1 MIVDDTFRTL
11 ATAATGEFRDRGS
24 KFLAYAYPIRS
35 EPETRTYLNAL
46 RGQHPKAVHYC
57 YAYRLGLDRNNYRA
71 NDDGEPSGTA
81 GRPILNVLY
90 SRELTNILVVVVR
103 YFGGTLLGVPG
114 LINAY
119 KMATIAALNEA
130 VVTEQTVKETYQ
142 VRYPFEQMNEVMRLV
157 KEQQLTVL
165 KQDYD
170 TACMLEIE
178 VRKSRVDT
186 VLERLGKLEG
196 LETSLLSSV
205 LCLLL
210 RCCIIGT
217 AD

>member
-1 MIVDDTFRTL
+1 MSVDDTFRTL
-11 ATAATGEFRDRGS
+11 ASPTVGEFRDRGS
-24 KFLAYAYPIRS
+24 KFLAFAYPISS
-35 EPETRTYLNAL
+35 EADTRTYLDAL
-46 RGQHPKAVHYC
+46 RTQHPKAVHHC

-71 NDDGEPSGTA
+71 NDDGEPSGSA
-81 GRPILNVLY
+81 GRPILNALY
-90 SRELTNILVVVVR
+90 SRDLTNVLVVVVR

-119 KMATIAALNEA
+119 KTATMAALDDAE
-130 VVTEQTVKETYQ
+130 VTEKTVNEIYQ
-142 VRYPFEQMNEVMRLV
+142 VRYPFEQMNDVMRLV

-170 TACMLEIE
+170 TACILDIE
-178 VRKSRVDT
+178 VRKSLVNT

-196 LETSLLSSV
+196 AVFCLLSSV
-205 LCLLL
+205 LSLLL
-210 RCCIIGT
+210 FCYIILS